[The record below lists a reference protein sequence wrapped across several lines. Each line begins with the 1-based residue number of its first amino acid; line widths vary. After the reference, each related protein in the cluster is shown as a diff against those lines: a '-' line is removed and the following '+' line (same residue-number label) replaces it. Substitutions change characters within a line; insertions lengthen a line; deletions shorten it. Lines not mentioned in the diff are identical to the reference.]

1 MNCTLTKTLIEE
13 PRRICENITIPVCT
27 TEEVVRLSN
36 VTEDCRG
43 KTEYC
48 QYSFRTEEITQQTV
62 ICQRPAD
69 VVREQRTDLASY
81 HIDTQMLQI
90 CDSECSGPSCDETY
104 CERNSIVVC
113 STVHQVTQHVCPVSP
128 LLSSDRGHHRE
139 EAEVRP
145 PGGAP
150 HHQDLLHLP

>member
-69 VVREQRTDLASY
+69 VVRKKDRKRF
-81 HIDTQMLQI
+81 
-90 CDSECSGPSCDETY
+90 SE
-104 CERNSIVVC
+104 
-113 STVHQVTQHVCPVSP
+113 
-128 LLSSDRGHHRE
+128 
-139 EAEVRP
+139 
-145 PGGAP
+145 
-150 HHQDLLHLP
+150 